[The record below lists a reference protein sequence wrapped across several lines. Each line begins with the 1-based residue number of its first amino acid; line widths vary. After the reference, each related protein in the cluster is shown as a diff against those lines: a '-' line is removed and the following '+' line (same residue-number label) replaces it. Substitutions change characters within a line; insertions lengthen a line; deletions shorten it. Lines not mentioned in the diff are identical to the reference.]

1 MRCVIGQPAHLS
13 FKGLQVTQPALP
25 STQAA
30 VVPAGGQGKG
40 PQTELGGRQ
49 AAGAALRHRPIR
61 EAPAAACPGASEPP
75 WAACPHTAHGLA
87 IRLSARSPS
96 AASVASA
103 AKSSRHTRMLDAA
116 HHGMHVQLTPC
127 RQTSGKFPTAS
138 LAPPTHGLA
147 TGL

>member
-75 WAACPHTAHGLA
+75 WAACPHKAHGLA

-103 AKSSRHTRMLDAA
+103 AKSSRHTRMLACLVET
-116 HHGMHVQLTPC
+116 MW
-127 RQTSGKFPTAS
+127 
-138 LAPPTHGLA
+138 
-147 TGL
+147 